1 MKTNLETG
9 LTEEEVA
16 QKSAAGK
23 VNTTIDDEFKTNRQI
38 VVENT
43 FTYFNLIFL
52 VLTILL
58 LIAGDI
64 RDLTF
69 LPVIILNTIVGIV
82 QEIRAKSVLSK
93 LQVLNQTKLLAL
105 RGGKRRQVPIDQ
117 LVEGD
122 LVLLKAGDQ
131 IPADAK
137 VVDGSVRVNESLL
150 TGESDEIAKEV
161 GDELLS
167 GSFVVSGEVM
177 AQLVKVGSESYIAKL
192 TAEAKAMG
200 GGEESKM
207 TRAINRLIKW
217 VGIIIIPIGLALFAQ
232 AYFPNHRSFAESIS
246 SMEAAIIGMI
256 PEGLYLLTTVA
267 LALAAMRLARNQVM
281 LHDMKSVE
289 TLARVNVLCVDKTGT
304 ITEPKMGVEKVV
316 PAKNYPENDLEDR
329 LAAYVSNMPV
339 DNITAEALNQK
350 FGQDQPLINAK
361 RIIPFTSVNK
371 YSGAVFAGYTLLLGA
386 PEDPALAAE
395 SLPGR
400 ICPLPG
406 RRLPGPGLC
415 QVSGRTG
422 R

>member
-38 VVENT
+38 IVENT

-177 AQLVKVGSESYIAKL
+177 VQLVKVG
-192 TAEAKAMG
+192 
-200 GGEESKM
+200 
-207 TRAINRLIKW
+207 N
-217 VGIIIIPIGLALFAQ
+217 
-232 AYFPNHRSFAESIS
+232 
-246 SMEAAIIGMI
+246 
-256 PEGLYLLTTVA
+256 
-267 LALAAMRLARNQVM
+267 
-281 LHDMKSVE
+281 
-289 TLARVNVLCVDKTGT
+289 
-304 ITEPKMGVEKVV
+304 
-316 PAKNYPENDLEDR
+316 
-329 LAAYVSNMPV
+329 
-339 DNITAEALNQK
+339 
-350 FGQDQPLINAK
+350 
-361 RIIPFTSVNK
+361 
-371 YSGAVFAGYTLLLGA
+371 
-386 PEDPALAAE
+386 
-395 SLPGR
+395 
-400 ICPLPG
+400 
-406 RRLPGPGLC
+406 
-415 QVSGRTG
+415 
-422 R
+422 